1 VWIGVAVLVIG
12 VAAYTATRLVGG
24 GSNGGTTT
32 TTTSQASVPLD
43 PKARAVAEAFVATAV
58 ARKDLAKSWE
68 LASPALRGDLTR
80 ADWLTGTIPVQPYP
94 AEKATARYTVVT
106 SHPDEAVLGVTF
118 IPHDSSTPAGDFL
131 ITLDRSSGEWLVSSW
146 VPNSQVGPGSGG

>member
-12 VAAYTATRLVGG
+12 VAAYSATRLVGG
-24 GSNGGTTT
+24 GSSGT

-68 LASPALRGDLTR
+68 LASPELRGDLTR

-94 AEKATARYTVVT
+94 VDKATARYTVV
-106 SHPDEAVLGVTF
+106 ARR
-118 IPHDSSTPAGDFL
+118 AA
-131 ITLDRSSGEWLVSSW
+131 
-146 VPNSQVGPGSGG
+146 